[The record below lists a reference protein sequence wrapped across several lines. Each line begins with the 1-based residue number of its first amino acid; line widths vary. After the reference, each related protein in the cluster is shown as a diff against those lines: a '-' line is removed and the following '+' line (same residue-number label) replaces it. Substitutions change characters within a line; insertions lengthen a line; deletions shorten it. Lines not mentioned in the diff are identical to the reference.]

1 MGKLNLTWHGHSCF
15 TLEEDGYSIVLDPY
29 SDGSVPGFGNLRL
42 TADEVLCSHGHG
54 DHNAVQ
60 CVKINKDAS
69 SKKNPFAITEIHSYH
84 DDAKGKKR
92 GNNIIRIF
100 DDGEYRI
107 AHMGDIGCP
116 PTEDQK
122 EVLKNID
129 IMLMPVGGFFTL
141 EPAEVRKL
149 VQELNPH
156 MLITMHYRG
165 AEFGYDVIAPV
176 ENYLSMCDKSSV
188 FCLEKS
194 SITIPEDL
202 KSGTVVL
209 TAPTE

>member
-1 MGKLNLTWHGHSCF
+1 
-15 TLEEDGYSIVLDPY
+15 
-29 SDGSVPGFGNLRL
+29 
-42 TADEVLCSHGHG
+42 
-54 DHNAVQ
+54 
-60 CVKINKDAS
+60 
-69 SKKNPFAITEIHSYH
+69 
-84 DDAKGKKR
+84 
-92 GNNIIRIF
+92 
-100 DDGEYRI
+100 
-107 AHMGDIGCP
+107 MGDIGCP

-149 VQELNPH
+149 VQELNPY

-176 ENYLSMCDKSSV
+176 ENYLSLCDKSSV